1 MSWNS
6 VSMKSPKSRSG
17 IASGSASFA
26 SPSPTPS
33 SRRTVARSCAGVAI
47 PFAKTLEIELM
58 ANQPEEV
65 RCRLEWSEGLS
76 GAGVGLH
83 GGAIMALAD
92 ASGGLCAFLNLP
104 EDAAGTTTIE
114 SKTNFLRAVRSGHVE
129 AISRPLHTGRSVVVV
144 ETYIIDAE
152 GRLAARV
159 TQSQIVLRS

>member
-1 MSWNS
+1 MTTA
-6 VSMKSPKSRSG
+6 P
-17 IASGSASFA
+17 ASATEA
-26 SPSPTPS
+26 IHQ
-33 SRRTVARSCAGVAI
+33 AI
-47 PFAKTLEIELM
+47 PFAKTLGIELM
-58 ANQPEEV
+58 ANRPEEV

-104 EDAAGTTTIE
+104 EGAAGTTTIE
-114 SKTNFLRAVRSGHVE
+114 SKTNFLRAVRSGYVE
-129 AISRPLHTGRSVVVV
+129 AVSRPLHTGRSVVVV
-144 ETYIIDAE
+144 ETDVIDAE